1 MTTDDTERT
10 PKVIRCEHWSEELGR
25 SGGWHHHEGPN
36 ACDSG
41 NHGGECPYLEMRR
54 WSAEPVIAPRG
65 SADS

>member
-1 MTTDDTERT
+1 MATDDTELT

-25 SGGWHHHEGPN
+25 FGGWQHHEGPH

-41 NHGGECPYLEMRR
+41 NHCGECPYLGKRR

-65 SADS
+65 PADS